1 MKLSL
6 NLNENSFIFD
16 KEIVALLME
25 IEEFKGSWKAYGN
38 LAPERLTELKRIATI
53 ESVGSSTRIEG
64 GKLSNAEV
72 SQIMTGLSSRSFK
85 SRDEQEVAG
94 LGTVRNNL
102 LKSTLL

>member
-1 MKLSL
+1 MKLS
-6 NLNENSFIFD
+6 LNENSFILD

-64 GKLSNAEV
+64 G
-72 SQIMTGLSSRSFK
+72 QT
-85 SRDEQEVAG
+85 
-94 LGTVRNNL
+94 
-102 LKSTLL
+102 